1 MKITLKGKGNV
12 YEQIVNEYK
21 RFIILNIIR
30 YGDKLPSCRQ
40 LAIELGVNP
49 NTVAKAYSV
58 LEAEGYIKVL
68 NKKGVYVIYQK
79 DKEEKEYEIE
89 IKDFF
94 EHLKNEKV
102 EYLLIIHILLLVK
115 NFSPDI

>member
-102 EYLLIIHILLLVK
+102 EYQKVK
-115 NFSPDI
+115 NILDKVYGGEHND